1 MELLGTLYLEECKTS
16 TISPPMILRSL
27 WSWDVTSIHQ
37 LPGNITTTTTSLIQ
51 LLLTYKSPQ
60 ILIFSII
67 RTVISTILFI
77 QEMILRKLTDSLIIH
92 VFSLAGEWNDNKK
105 SLLEFIWAAHWG
117 VKGVVR
123 RII

>member
-16 TISPPMILRSL
+16 TISLPMILRSL
-27 WSWDVTSIHQ
+27 WSWDATSIHQ

-92 VFSLAGEWNDNKK
+92 DFSLAGEWNDNKK

>member
-16 TISPPMILRSL
+16 TISPPMISRSL
-27 WSWDVTSIHQ
+27 WSWDATSIHQ

-77 QEMILRKLTDSLIIH
+77 QEMILRKLTDLVIIH

>member
-1 MELLGTLYLEECKTS
+1 M
-16 TISPPMILRSL
+16 
-27 WSWDVTSIHQ
+27 
-37 LPGNITTTTTSLIQ
+37 IQ

-77 QEMILRKLTDSLIIH
+77 QEMILRKLTDLVIIH